1 MYEDIKQKAYDANML
16 LYRTG
21 LAPFMSGCA
30 SECDREAQVFAI
42 RPEGVS
48 FEVLTPEKM
57 CVVTFEGKKV
67 DGEDLPAQD
76 AVTHAML
83 YRKFESVNG
92 VVHTH
97 SINVVSFAQA
107 GYSIPALGTFHAM
120 LACGEIPCVRKLEEN
135 EIKYDYEFNVG
146 KVITEYFAKN
156 KIDEKLI
163 PAALVKYDG
172 AFVWGKD
179 SLTAVE
185 NACMLETT
193 ADAALKT
200 LLVRNLAIKND
211 KKGMSAELL
220 KMNFLRAH
228 EDIFAL
234 DEE

>member
-1 MYEDIKQKAYDANML
+1 MFEEIKQKAYDANMF
-16 LYRTG
+16 LYKTG
-21 LAPFMSGCA
+21 LAPFMSGSA
-30 SECDREAQVFAI
+30 SECDRKMQVFAI
-42 RPEGVS
+42 KPEGMS

-67 DGEDLPAQD
+67 DGEGIPSQD
-76 AVTHAML
+76 MITHAML
-83 YRKFESVNG
+83 YRKFESIGG
-92 VVHTH
+92 VVHSH
-97 SINVVSFAQA
+97 SINAVSFAQA
-107 GYSIPALGTFHAM
+107 GYPIPALGAFHAM
-120 LACGEIPCVRKLEEN
+120 LACGEIPCMRKLEDD

-156 KIDEKLI
+156 GIDEKLV
-163 PAALVKYDG
+163 PASLVKYDG

-200 LLVRNLAIKND
+200 LFVRNLALKND
-211 KKGMSAELL
+211 KKAMPEELL
-220 KMNFLRAH
+220 KLNFLRNH
-228 EDIFAL
+228 EDIIAL